1 MKKYFLLATMAAL
14 TACNSKEKNSD
25 AFGNFEATEVI
36 VSSETSG
43 KIVSINV
50 DEGSVVKQGEIAAL
64 IDTTDL
70 FLKKEQMKAQKA
82 SVASRSAG
90 VFSQIDVQKQQK
102 QNLLV
107 DKARIEK
114 LYKDGAATK
123 KQLDDING
131 AISVV
136 DKQILSIETQNA
148 PVVSDMASIDKQIA
162 QVDES
167 LRKCRVLNPVNGT
180 VLDKYAEA
188 GEVTTVGK
196 ALYKI
201 ADLSTLELR
210 VYVSGEQLPSVKIGG
225 KTDVIIDGKNS
236 APLEGTISWIS
247 STAEFTPKI
256 IQTKEERVNLVYAVK
271 ISVKNDGS
279 LKIGMPGEVKFK

>member
-1 MKKYFLLATMAAL
+1 MKKYLLLATMAAL
-14 TACNSKEKNSD
+14 TACNNKDKNSD

-43 KIVSINV
+43 KIVSINI
-50 DEGSVVKQGEIAAL
+50 DEGIILKQGEIAAL

-82 SVASRSAG
+82 SVASRSAS

-131 AISVV
+131 AISMV

-188 GEVTTVGK
+188 GEITTVGK

-225 KTDVIIDGKNS
+225 KTDVIIDGKNT

>member
-1 MKKYFLLATMAAL
+1 
-14 TACNSKEKNSD
+14 
-25 AFGNFEATEVI
+25 
-36 VSSETSG
+36 
-43 KIVSINV
+43 
-50 DEGSVVKQGEIAAL
+50 
-64 IDTTDL
+64 
-70 FLKKEQMKAQKA
+70 
-82 SVASRSAG
+82 VASRSAS

-131 AISVV
+131 AISMV

-148 PVVSDMASIDKQIA
+148 PVISDMASIDKQIA

-188 GEVTTVGK
+188 GEITTVGK

-225 KTDVIIDGKNS
+225 KTDVIIDGKNT